1 MEQPGPGERFALK
14 MHFILYTTALEIL
27 KINFWLLLRFQV
39 CCKDLWYLEVGPP
52 SQAQRVQLVRASTSA
67 LELSWTSIPN
77 AQYYLLEVQKLPA
90 TASGGNEKALT
101 AAIAALKDEQEDQ
114 KPTLPLRTLSTAP
127 TKFIYQSVPSTA
139 AVSDKKPMIILQ
151 QQKKQFQ
158 IATGTPGVR
167 GQSVF
172 KVMPQGVTNQQIKVV
187 QKPIVSAAGTFQV
200 QRPTFTGNVI
210 KLMPGTILSG
220 NKIIMKPATTQSQQI
235 IMRPNVVNQTIRP
248 VMASSSGQQIKINT
262 QLMQQKPITIGGR
275 TVTLQLAGPKKMTL
289 VGNPGT
295 VRAAA
300 PQKIIMMPSGSIVQA
315 TATTTASTVSQSQP
329 QPRIEQ
335 LDGAIDDLDCAM
347 DQDDDIESQISTV
360 KIEKQTGDE
369 GGEGVKVTTSGSNEK
384 IEENE
389 AAAILS
395 TISEQSHLSSHSV
408 NTVIPLHDEK

>member
-1 MEQPGPGERFALK
+1 M
-14 MHFILYTTALEIL
+14 
-27 KINFWLLLRFQV
+27 

-67 LELSWTSIPN
+67 LELSWASIPN

-90 TASGGNEKALT
+90 TAISGNEKPP
-101 AAIAALKDEQEDQ
+101 IVAALKEEPEDI
-114 KPTLPLRTLSTAP
+114 KPIAPLRTLTTTQGQ
-127 TKFIYQSVPSTA
+127 TKFIYQTVSGATSGSTG
-139 AVSDKKPMIILQ
+139 DKKPMIILQ
-151 QQKKQFQ
+151 QPKKTFQ
-158 IATGTPGVR
+158 VANSTPSIR

-172 KVMPQGVTNQQIKVV
+172 KVVPSGGLGTINQSIKVM
-187 QKPIVSAAGTFQV
+187 QKPMVSAAGTIQM

-235 IMRPNVVNQTIRP
+235 IVGRPNMGQTIRP
-248 VMASSSGQQIKINT
+248 VVASSSGGQQIKLNT
-262 QLMQQKPITIGGR
+262 MSTAQRIVMPAGMQQKPITIGGR
-275 TVTLQLAGPKKMTL
+275 TVTLQIAGQKKVTL
-289 VGNPGT
+289 VGNAGG
-295 VRAAA
+295 VRTTT
-300 PQKIIMMPSGSIVQA
+300 PQKIMMMPSGSIVQ
-315 TATTTASTVSQSQP
+315 TMTTTTTSQP

-335 LDGAIDDLDCAM
+335 LDGAIDELDGQQLM

-360 KIEKQTGDE
+360 KIEKQSDE
-369 GGEGVKVTTSGSNEK
+369 SGEGVKVTTSGSSEK

-408 NTVIPLHDEK
+408 NTQIPLHDEK

>member
-1 MEQPGPGERFALK
+1 M
-14 MHFILYTTALEIL
+14 
-27 KINFWLLLRFQV
+27 
-39 CCKDLWYLEVGPP
+39 
-52 SQAQRVQLVRASTSA
+52 RASTSA

-90 TASGGNEKALT
+90 TAAGGNEKAPI
-101 AAIAALKDEQEDQ
+101 AAVAALKEEQEDQ
-114 KPTLPLRTLSTAP
+114 KPTLPLRTISATSISP
-127 TKFIYQSVPSTA
+127 SQTKFIYQTVPGMA
-139 AVSDKKPMIILQ
+139 AASSGDKKPMIILQ
-151 QQKKQFQ
+151 QQKKPFQ
-158 IATGTPGVR
+158 IATGTPTVR

-172 KVMPQGVTNQQIKVV
+172 KVMPSGGVTNQSIKVV
-187 QKPIVSAAGTFQV
+187 QKPVVSAAGTIQV

-220 NKIIMKPATTQSQQI
+220 NKIIMKPATTQHQQVFQ
-235 IMRPNVVNQTIRP
+235 MGGTVRPNIMGQTIRP
-248 VMASSSGQQIKINT
+248 IVASSSGGQQFKFNT
-262 QLMQQKPITIGGR
+262 VSTAQRIVMPSGMQQKPITIGGR
-275 TVTLQLAGPKKMTL
+275 TVTLQLAGQKKVTL
-289 VGNPGT
+289 VGNTGA
-295 VRAAA
+295 VRAAT
-300 PQKIIMMPSGSIVQA
+300 PQKIIMMPSGSVVQ
-315 TATTTASTVSQSQP
+315 TTTTTTHSQA

-335 LDGAIDDLDCAM
+335 LDGAIDDLDGQLM

-369 GGEGVKVTTSGSNEK
+369 GIEGVRVTTSGSNEK

>member
-1 MEQPGPGERFALK
+1 M
-14 MHFILYTTALEIL
+14 
-27 KINFWLLLRFQV
+27 

-77 AQYYLLEVQKLPA
+77 AQYYILEVQKLPVTAVGSNDKAA
-90 TASGGNEKALT
+90 TAST
-101 AAIAALKDEQEDQ
+101 AALKEEQEDQ
-114 KPTLPLRTLSTAP
+114 KPIAPLRTVTTQGQ
-127 TKFIYQSVPSTA
+127 TKFIYQSVPGTA
-139 AVSDKKPMIILQ
+139 AAAGDKKPMIILQ

-158 IATGTPGVR
+158 IATGNPTVR

-172 KVMPQGVTNQQIKVV
+172 KVMPSGGVTNQSIKVV
-187 QKPIVSAAGTFQV
+187 QKPVVSAAGTIQV

-220 NKIIMKPATTQSQQI
+220 NKIIMKPGTTQSQQF
-235 IMRPNVVNQTIRP
+235 VVGGAGRQTVVGQTIRP
-248 VMASSSGQQIKINT
+248 LNVASSSGQQITFNT
-262 QLMQQKPITIGGR
+262 MSTGQRIVVPSGVQQKPITIGGR
-275 TVTLQLAGPKKMTL
+275 TVTLQIGGQKKVTL
-289 VGNPGT
+289 VGNAGT
-295 VRAAA
+295 VRGAT

-315 TATTTASTVSQSQP
+315 STTTTTTQA

-335 LDGAIDDLDCAM
+335 LDGAIDDLDEI

-360 KIEKQTGDE
+360 KIEKQTDE
-369 GGEGVKVTTSGSNEK
+369 GVEGVRVTTSGNSEK